1 MQNDGGGGWSVRGT
15 QMWETILCSES
26 GKGCPWGLKQD
37 VTASLKDKG
46 RPGRKSTLNLKE
58 LCRDGEG

>member
-1 MQNDGGGGWSVRGT
+1 
-15 QMWETILCSES
+15 MWETILCSES